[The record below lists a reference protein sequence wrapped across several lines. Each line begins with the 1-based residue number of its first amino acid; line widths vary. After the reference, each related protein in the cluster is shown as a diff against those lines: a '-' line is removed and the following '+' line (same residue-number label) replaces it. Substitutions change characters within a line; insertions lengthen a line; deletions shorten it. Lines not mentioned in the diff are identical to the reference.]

1 MMSEEIAIHV
11 WVVAA
16 WLPAAPKLSEGG
28 CEARDGYKLSV
39 ERWTFSLTLA

>member
-1 MMSEEIAIHV
+1 MSQEIAIHV

-16 WLPAAPKLSEGG
+16 SPPAVPKLSEGE
-28 CEARDGYKLSV
+28 CEARDGYNLTV

>member
-1 MMSEEIAIHV
+1 MSQEIAIHV

-16 WLPAAPKLSEGG
+16 SPPVAPKLSERG
-28 CEARDGYKLSV
+28 CEARDGYNLTV

>member
-1 MMSEEIAIHV
+1 MSQEIAIHV

-16 WLPAAPKLSEGG
+16 SPPAAPKLSEGG

-39 ERWTFSLTLA
+39 EGWTFSLTLA